1 MPKPTRNPQ
10 SYRESQQKGSTVN
23 ITVSVPRP
31 IAKMVHLHARIKNQ
45 TVSALLREQL
55 EGNYKHL
62 SRFSR

>member
-1 MPKPTRNPQ
+1 MPKVKYKPQ
-10 SYRESQQKGSTVN
+10 SYRESQQRGSTVN
-23 ITVSVPRP
+23 LTVSVPRP

-62 SRFSR
+62 SRFTR